1 MIVSLLNVS
10 VLGIEVLLDVDDT
23 VEDEAT
29 NEVVIEVDKD
39 SEEVLI
45 ASPWELD
52 NEDAEENVI
61 GVVVGMYGN
70 TEELSSD
77 LSPIVGSEDDF
88 CTRLS
93 DVLNVSVIVENI
105 VDVREDDIVDVV
117 TLYIL
122 EDDVLTEDGV
132 LSIESDPLDD
142 DAMEDDIVV
151 ATTLDE
157 VPLVVSVIILG
168 DEEMVMYE
176 VENVLND
183 SDTVVG
189 VTVGTSVKLEDEAV
203 VLISSPAILS
213 MPSAEVS
220 VTDLCPLV
228 DNDDVIEELSP
239 TTGLLVTDVK

>member
-1 MIVSLLNVS
+1 MLNS
-10 VLGIEVLLDVDDT
+10 TL
-23 VEDEAT
+23 
-29 NEVVIEVDKD
+29 
-39 SEEVLI
+39 
-45 ASPWELD
+45 PELD
-52 NEDAEENVI
+52 SDDKEETVT
-61 GVVVGMYGN
+61 GVVVGIEGN

-77 LSPIVGSEDDF
+77 LSPIVDSEDDF

-93 DVLNVSVIVENI
+93 DVLNVSVIVEYI
-105 VDVREDDIVDVV
+105 VGVREDDMVDVV

-132 LSIESDPLDD
+132 LSEEADSLDD

-189 VTVGTSVKLEDEAV
+189 VTVGTSVKLEEV
-203 VLISSPAILS
+203 VLISSPPIIS
-213 MPSAEVS
+213 MPSEEVT
-220 VTDLCPLV
+220 VTDVDPLV
-228 DNDDVIEELSP
+228 DNDDVIEELFP
-239 TTGLLVTDVK
+239 TTELLVE

>member
-1 MIVSLLNVS
+1 VF
-10 VLGIEVLLDVDDT
+10 GIEVLLDVDDT
-23 VEDEAT
+23 VEDETT
-29 NEVVIEVDKD
+29 NEVVIEENKD

-45 ASPWELD
+45 SSPWELD
-52 NEDAEENVI
+52 DNDAEENVI
-61 GVVVGMYGN
+61 GVVVGIEGN

-77 LSPIVGSEDDF
+77 VSPIVGSEDDF

-93 DVLNVSVIVENI
+93 DVLNVSVLVEYIVG
-105 VDVREDDIVDVV
+105 VREDDMVDVV

-132 LSIESDPLDD
+132 LSVEADSLDD

-189 VTVGTSVKLEDEAV
+189 VTVGTSVKLEEV
-203 VLISSPAILS
+203 VLISSPPIIS
-213 MPSAEVS
+213 MPSEEVT
-220 VTDLCPLV
+220 VTDV
-228 DNDDVIEELSP
+228 DPIVGNDDVTEELFP
-239 TTGLLVTDVK
+239 TTGLLVE